1 MFQISA
7 ARVSGLIAGTL
18 IFALTLVA
26 QLTTTTIS
34 GTVTDPSSA
43 VVAEAEVSASENST
57 GAVAHAQSNN
67 AGFYVLAGLA
77 PGIYRLRIEKPG
89 FQTSVQEGVTVEVG
103 RPVTVN
109 VALQVGAS
117 AQTVEVEASAEQVN
131 LRSQTLSYQVNT
143 QMVTELPLNGRNV
156 LQLMQLAPD
165 AAPVPT
171 SGGASSYQQSASRP
185 EIAGTYVSASG
196 GRANSTGF
204 YLDGAVNEDA
214 LTEIA
219 NIFPNPDAIQEFTFE
234 TNNYSAKFSG
244 RGGGVMNAV
253 TRGGTNRFHGAL
265 FEFVRNSDFNAR
277 NFFSSGQDGLKR
289 NQYGGTIGGPVRKD
303 KTFFFFSYQGTT
315 LRQTALSNSATT
327 LTAAQRAGDF
337 SADKANIVD
346 PATSVPFPGKQVPV
360 SRFDPIAVK
369 ILTWVPVGAPGSG
382 VVYYPS
388 RTAQNDKQFVAR
400 GDHNVN
406 EKFRIYGSYLYD
418 GLQQP
423 ATTVADDLLTAS
435 PNQYWRSQ
443 NFVLNATYTFRSN
456 LLATFV
462 ASISRRLN
470 TYTGPTEFQDW
481 PDLGAAVPKMVTG
494 GSKTSLDLTIGN
506 YFSTSWDGIY
516 TIPSTL
522 GEIGTH
528 WSYIK
533 GSHSLDFG
541 VEVIKSKVVK
551 DQDFLSDGN
560 YTFSGVLSGDNALDF
575 LLSRPSQFQQQEPFY
590 IVPIRTLPAAYVA
603 DTWKV
608 SRRLT
613 LSLGVRWN
621 PFVPVFESSYQQEGI
636 FSYAYFSQGVHSK
649 LYPNLPPG
657 LLVSGDPGIP
667 KKIIA
672 SDYRIFN
679 PRVGFAFD
687 PFGDGKTSIR
697 AGFGIFQDQMQ
708 GNTINPN
715 YSPFNVNATIA
726 FPASTENPYQGQ
738 YNPFPISR
746 PNPSGLIFPLPEL
759 ANPFILGI
767 QPPAIQQ
774 WNFTVERQLPWSML
788 LRVAYEG
795 MESYHLPGSIEGNAA
810 IYNPALTATQNRTQ
824 VNSRRPMGQFYQGLY
839 LGQNVGTASFQ
850 ALNVSVEKRITS
862 GLTFLAGYR
871 WSKCLDENESATTYS
886 AIAYSTTNPR
896 NDRAVCGYNIP
907 NQGRF
912 SYAWNIPSPDSMGA
926 LGRNLLGHWETNGI
940 LTLRSGVPFTITSGI
955 DNSLS
960 GIGLDRADLV
970 GNPSLPGGRSKAQQ
984 LQQWFN
990 VQAFTVNALGTF
1002 GTTPR
1007 NYLEGPGFANLDFS
1021 VVRRFPI
1028 RKGPL
1033 AETQVLQFRGE
1044 FFNVFNRANFN
1055 NPTSSVSS
1063 SSFGRIL
1070 GAADPRI
1077 IQLGLKFVY

>member
-1 MFQISA
+1 MLQANRSSVLA
-7 ARVSGLIAGTL
+7 SIA
-18 IFALTLVA
+18 ILTVLSMNLAA
-26 QLTTTTIS
+26 QLTTATLS
-34 GTVTDPSSA
+34 GTVTDSSGA
-43 VVAEAEVSASENST
+43 VVAEAQVSATNRST
-57 GAVAHAQSNN
+57 GATARAQANG
-67 AGFYVLAGLA
+67 AGFYVLTGLA
-77 PGIYRLRIEKPG
+77 PGAYQLRVEKAG
-89 FQTSVQEGVTVEVG
+89 FQTYVAEGVTLAVNQ
-103 RPVTVN
+103 PVTVN
-109 VALQVGAS
+109 PSLQVGA
-117 AQTVEVEASAEQVN
+117 ATQTVQVEASADQIN
-131 LRSQTLSYQVNT
+131 LRSQTLSYEVNT
-143 QMVTELPLNGRNV
+143 QMVRELPLNGRNI

-165 AAPVPT
+165 AAPVST

-185 EIAGTYVSASG
+185 EIANTYVSASG

-219 NIFPNPDAIQEFTFE
+219 NIFPNPDAIQEFSFE
-234 TNNYSAKFSG
+234 TNNYSAKFGG

-253 TRGGTNRFHGAL
+253 TRGGANQFHGAL

-277 NFFSSGQDGLKR
+277 NFFSAGQDGLKR
-289 NQYGGTIGGPVRKD
+289 NQYGGTVGGPVRKD
-303 KTFFFFSYQGTT
+303 KTFFFFSYQGTN

-337 SADKANIVD
+337 SADKGNIVD
-346 PATSVPFPGKQVPV
+346 PTTSAPFAGKQVPV
-360 SRFDPIAVK
+360 SRFDPIALK
-369 ILTWVPVGAPGSG
+369 ILSWVPVGAPGTG

-388 RTAQNDKQFVAR
+388 RTVQNDKQFVTR
-400 GDHNVN
+400 VDHNISQ
-406 EKFRIYGSYLYD
+406 KFRIYASYLYD
-418 GLQQP
+418 GLTQP
-423 ATTVADDLLTAS
+423 ATTVANDLLTAS
-435 PNQYWRSQ
+435 PDQYWRSQ
-443 NFVLNATYTFRSN
+443 NFVINATYTFRSN

-462 ASISRRLN
+462 GSISRRLN
-470 TYTGPTEFQDW
+470 TYTGPTQFPDW

-494 GSKTSLDLTIGN
+494 GSKTSLDLSIGN

-516 TIPSTL
+516 TIPSTI
-522 GEIGTH
+522 GEVGTH

-533 GSHSLDFG
+533 GSHSVDFG
-541 VEVIKSKVVK
+541 AEIIKSKVVK
-551 DQDFLSDGN
+551 DQDFLSDGS
-560 YTFSGVLSGDNALDF
+560 YTFSGTLSGDNALDF

-613 LSLGVRWN
+613 LNVGLRWN
-621 PFVPVFESSYQQEGI
+621 PFVPVFENSYHQEGI
-636 FSYAYFSQGVHSK
+636 FSYAYYNQGVRST

-667 KKIIA
+667 KRIIN
-672 SDYRIFN
+672 SNYRIFN

-726 FPASTENPYQGQ
+726 FPVSTENPYQGQ

-746 PNPSGLIFPLPEL
+746 PNPSNLIFPLPEL
-759 ANPFILGI
+759 ANPFTLGM
-767 QPPAIQQ
+767 QGPAIQQ
-774 WNFTVERQLPWSML
+774 WNFTVERQFPWSMM

-795 MESYHLPGSIEGNAA
+795 MESYHLPGAVEGNLAV
-810 IYNPALTATQNRTQ
+810 YNPSLTAAQNRTQ
-824 VNSRRPMGQFYQGLY
+824 VNARRPMGQYYQGLY
-839 LGQNVGTASFQ
+839 LGENVGTASFQ
-850 ALNVSVEKRITS
+850 GLNISIEKRMS
-862 GLTFLAGYR
+862 AGLTFLAGYR

-886 AIAYSTTNPR
+886 ALSYSTTNPR
-896 NDRAVCGYNIP
+896 NDRGVCGYNIP
-907 NQGRF
+907 NQFRL
-912 SYAWNIPSPDSMGA
+912 SYSWIVPTPKRWGA
-926 LGRNLLGHWETNGI
+926 LASNVLGNWETNGI
-940 LTLRSGVPFTITSGI
+940 FTVRSGIPFNITSGV
-955 DNSLS
+955 DNSLTA
-960 GIGLDRADLV
+960 IGLDRADLV
-970 GNPSLPGGRSKAQQ
+970 GNPNLPGGRSKAQE

-990 VQAFTVNALGTF
+990 TQAFAANALGTY

-1007 NYLEGPGFANLDFS
+1007 NYLEGPGFANMDFS
-1021 VVRRFPI
+1021 IVRSFPI

-1033 AETQVLQFRGE
+1033 AESQMLQFRAE
-1044 FFNVFNRANFN
+1044 FFNVFNHANFN

-1063 SSFGRIL
+1063 TAFGRIL